1 MDDFE
6 WDDFDNPTYEDD
18 YDDEDEVNQTFQDLT
33 SDLPEPPQTGEVIT
47 YSQTTRLLQ
56 DAVNDFYDKVVEKWG
71 ISKEFYR
78 DPNQFELVDGKLQL
92 KDYPEVQLYNK
103 RTGDLLALSTIKN
116 NLGTT
121 KTYDILSKLGFDKID
136 QKLKAKAALQNIKKE
151 LNNIDVENIPLE
163 NLGESA
169 AAVFNSMQEIETS
182 FINNDTM
189 QFDPDQVVS
198 GTNYPYRELVGFDK
212 RLQTWEGEYNNNL
225 VELLKLNGEIS
236 RTENML
242 KQDLTEEERNVL
254 TKNLE
259 KLKDERQPR
268 LELANSQRDE
278 LRTQINHI
286 RQTID
291 KVLNQDKTLAERV
304 RTLFREQGITIASIL
319 TAIGM
324 VVSTLVLAL
333 TGGGTTTITPSPS
346 PTPSPADKPGL
357 KEWVKKHLQALG
369 RALAKL
375 AGKAAAAL
383 PGIIGS
389 IVSWLLG
396 LLGKAASWL
405 AENTFTLVLAV
416 GGLLL
421 LAVKKHF

>member
-1 MDDFE
+1 MADFE
-6 WDDFDNPTYEDD
+6 WDDTYDNPTYKDD

-56 DAVNDFYDKVVEKWG
+56 DAVNDFYDKAVEKWG

-78 DPNQFELVDGKLQL
+78 DPTQFELVDGKLQL

-333 TGGGTTTITPSPS
+333 TGGGTPSPS